1 MLRSTW
7 NNLWGCVFVNALIF
21 PHLLT
26 LWRSLV
32 AVVFLSIY
40 PFCRPTISL
49 VFLFLCPLKHSF
61 SCFLS
66 SPLLTKCLFL
76 PPSRHDLPA
85 VFSFWFFSFTDT
97 RELLGE
103 MDGIDVLLQQLSVRF
118 LLFFFPLLFLVSS
131 VHYPSYFP
139 NSPLR
144 GIHRWSFSISLIWAS
159 PDPW

>member
-1 MLRSTW
+1 MCCVMLRSTW
-7 NNLWGCVFVNALIF
+7 NNLCGCVFVNALIF

-85 VFSFWFFSFTDT
+85 VFSFLFFSFTDT

-118 LLFFFPLLFLVSS
+118 LLFFFPF
-131 VHYPSYFP
+131 YF
-139 NSPLR
+139 
-144 GIHRWSFSISLIWAS
+144 
-159 PDPW
+159 

>member
-1 MLRSTW
+1 MCICQCPHFSSFADSLEVPRSRCDPQYLS
-7 NNLWGCVFVNALIF
+7 LWS
-21 PHLLT
+21 T
-26 LWRSLV
+26 SV
-32 AVVFLSIY
+32 A
-40 PFCRPTISL
+40 PPISL

-85 VFSFWFFSFTDT
+85 VFSFLFFSFTDT

-103 MDGIDVLLQQLSVRF
+103 MDGIDVLLQQLSVRV
-118 LLFFFPLLFLVSS
+118 LLFFSLLFLVSS